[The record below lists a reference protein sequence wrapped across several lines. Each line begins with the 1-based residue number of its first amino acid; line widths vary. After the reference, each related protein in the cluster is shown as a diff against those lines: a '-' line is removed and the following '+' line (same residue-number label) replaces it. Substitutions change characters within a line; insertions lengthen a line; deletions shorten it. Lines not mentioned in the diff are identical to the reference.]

1 MGVYFWTITPPRYPW
16 ALPTSIARSFLPV
29 NIFLLVPVNLSGGH
43 DGENSHML
51 QTLQRVERMI
61 NGVLQCV
68 SHDDPKVDTIIT
80 DKADLQMGM
89 FISKTLTTAIIRYN
103 TNPRGGIEQKQAA
116 QSVSIGNMPVST
128 NVGKKMSK

>member
-1 MGVYFWTITPPRYPW
+1 
-16 ALPTSIARSFLPV
+16 
-29 NIFLLVPVNLSGGH
+29 
-43 DGENSHML
+43 ML